1 MDYKDSNLFHD
12 VEMTVAAADE
22 YDGNSANIL
31 PGKFVSFKYL
41 GEYNAFG
48 PPLNPT
54 ISYPKINFKKQKE

>member
-12 VEMTVAAADE
+12 VEMTVARDDE
-22 YDGNSANIL
+22 FEGQTTNII

-54 ISYPKINFKKQKE
+54 VSSITNNI